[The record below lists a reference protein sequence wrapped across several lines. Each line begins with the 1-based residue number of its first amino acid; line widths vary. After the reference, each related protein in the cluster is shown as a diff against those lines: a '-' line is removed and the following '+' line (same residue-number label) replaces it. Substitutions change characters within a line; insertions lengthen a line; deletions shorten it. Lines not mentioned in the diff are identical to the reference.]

1 MSDYSN
7 IVERLAS
14 VEEELRDLAFD
25 RLKAAVSE
33 SDADASDS
41 FAKEERKV
49 LQARRAIAKAIAAL
63 EGIGVSRLG

>member
-1 MSDYSN
+1 MSEQDP
-7 IVERLAS
+7 
-14 VEEELRDLAFD
+14 
-25 RLKAAVSE
+25 
-33 SDADASDS
+33 DASDS